1 MLFRSYAQYVLFIDP
16 ESVLPT
22 SLSILVCLVAVLGG
36 VGTLW
41 GPALGAT
48 VLISLSEVTRVWLGG
63 TGKAVD
69 LMIYGGLIVL
79 VSICQPAGLMGM
91 VRRLGRKSG
100 PVPPTPAIAPQGT
113 G

>member
-1 MLFRSYAQYVLFIDP
+1 M
-16 ESVLPT
+16 
-22 SLSILVCLVAVLGG
+22 LGG

-41 GPALGAT
+41 GPALGAA
-48 VLISLSEVTRVWLGG
+48 VLISLSEATRISLGG

-79 VSICQPAGLMGM
+79 VAVFQPAGFMGM
-91 VRRLGRKSG
+91 VGRLGRRPGG
-100 PVPPTPAIAPQGT
+100 PAPPARVVAPQST

>member
-1 MLFRSYAQYVLFIDP
+1 MF
-16 ESVLPT
+16 PT

-41 GPALGAT
+41 GPALGAA
-48 VLISLSEVTRVWLGG
+48 VLISLSETTRIWLGG
-63 TGKAVD
+63 TGKAID

-79 VSICQPAGLMGM
+79 VSVFQPGGLVEL
-91 VRRLGRKSG
+91 VRRIGRRGG
-100 PVPPTPAIAPQGT
+100 PAAPTAGAAAVPQGT